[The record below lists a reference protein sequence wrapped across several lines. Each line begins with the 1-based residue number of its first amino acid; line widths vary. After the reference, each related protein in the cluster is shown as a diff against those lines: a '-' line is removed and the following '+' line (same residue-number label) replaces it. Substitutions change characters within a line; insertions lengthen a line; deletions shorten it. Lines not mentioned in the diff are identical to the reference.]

1 MRENSWSVQRLRT
14 AMRIETET
22 SLHHAREAQ
31 RLQAIINRKL
41 RLKEQ
46 RSPRASKGGP
56 TESDQN
62 RPYCK
67 PDQSCCDFVCGN

>member
-46 RSPRASKGGP
+46 RSPRASKGGA
-56 TESDQN
+56 S
-62 RPYCK
+62 
-67 PDQSCCDFVCGN
+67 